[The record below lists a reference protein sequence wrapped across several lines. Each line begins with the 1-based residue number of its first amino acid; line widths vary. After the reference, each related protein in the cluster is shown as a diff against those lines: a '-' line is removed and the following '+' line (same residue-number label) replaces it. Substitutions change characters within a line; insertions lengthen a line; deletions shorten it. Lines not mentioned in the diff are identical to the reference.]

1 MLTREETAYLALAL
15 FCGGVGVSYLTG
27 GVVCAL
33 KFIELITRSK

>member
-1 MLTREETAYLALAL
+1 MLSREELAYLGLAL

-27 GVVCAL
+27 GVICAL